1 MEDVTM
7 RDHADLAI
15 DWDGLD
21 ELKFADERTEAQKL
35 DDFVGLDEAARAKVG
50 ENAVALVKQARKTK
64 RGGGL
69 MESFLQEFGLSNKE
83 GLALM
88 CLAEALLRV
97 PDADTAD
104 DLISEKIG
112 SGKWAEHAWKS
123 DNWLVNASTLGL
135 MLTGSLTD
143 VDREAKR
150 DPGAYFRRMAG
161 RMGEP
166 VIRTAVRRA
175 MRILGEQFVLGRSI
189 NGAIKRGRAWKMYG
203 SLRPLFS
210 FDMLGEGA
218 RTDADAQR
226 YHKRY
231 LDALA
236 SVAAK
241 RGDGEV
247 EAVDGVSVKL
257 SALHP
262 RYLAVKE
269 SLVMEELY
277 PRVLE
282 QAEAAK
288 AANIGFTLDAEESD
302 RLVLQMKILERL
314 AHEPSLAG
322 WNGLGLAVQAY
333 QKRAKGL
340 LERLIEVGEA
350 TGRRFMVRLVKGA
363 YWDTEI
369 KYAQM
374 NGQADFPV
382 WSTKPATDMNYLACA
397 RVMLN
402 APQAIFGQFATHNA
416 HSLCAIRALAEEAGN
431 PPYEFQ
437 RLHGMGEP
445 LYAAAAETWGKDLGE
460 VRIYA
465 PVGSH
470 EDLLPYLVRRLL
482 ENGAN
487 TSFVHAFLD
496 DDVPAEDVASGPFA
510 KAPYLDRHPFI
521 PAPPALY
528 GPDRINAAGTD
539 LTQVAVRERLAKAQ
553 AEFDKGAP
561 YACGA
566 IINGE
571 MKKLAPVE
579 NSSPVDHDYV
589 VSKVSDADGNDV
601 SRAMETAQGAQRGW
615 DARGGPERAQILRDM
630 ADALEADTDRLLS
643 LMARETGKSLSD
655 GVAEVRE
662 AVDFLRYY
670 AVEAETKFAG
680 PVRLPG
686 PAGETN
692 HLELRGRGVFVC
704 ISPWNF
710 PLAIFTGQ
718 LAAALAAG
726 NTVLAKP
733 AEQSPLIAAEA
744 VKLYQKAGL
753 PKDVLH
759 LLPGDGAIGA
769 ALTHMPGIAGVA
781 FTGSTDVARIINR
794 TLAAK
799 DGPIVPLIA
808 ETGGL
813 NGMFVDTS
821 ALSEQVIDDA
831 ILSAF
836 GSAGQRCSALRVI
849 FVPEDTADKT
859 IEGLKGAMDALA
871 IGDPSDTFTDVGPV
885 IDGDA
890 VDMLNTH
897 LQVMG
902 GPAKILHRAP
912 MREGLE
918 DKGHFFAPTMI
929 EIDNL
934 DQLVEEKF
942 GPIMHV
948 LRYKRADL
956 AKIAKQLADK
966 HYGLTLGVHS
976 RLDRFFHTVRDAVP
990 AGNVYVNRNIT
1001 GAVVGVQPF
1010 GGEGLSGTGP
1020 KAGGPNYIHRFAAER
1035 TVTINIAA
1043 QGGDP
1048 ELLSLE

>member
-1 MEDVTM
+1 
-7 RDHADLAI
+7 
-15 DWDGLD
+15 
-21 ELKFADERTEAQKL
+21 
-35 DDFVGLDEAARAKVG
+35 
-50 ENAVALVKQARKTK
+50 
-64 RGGGL
+64 
-69 MESFLQEFGLSNKE
+69 
-83 GLALM
+83 
-88 CLAEALLRV
+88 
-97 PDADTAD
+97 
-104 DLISEKIG
+104 
-112 SGKWAEHAWKS
+112 
-123 DNWLVNASTLGL
+123 
-135 MLTGSLTD
+135 MLTGSLMEVEGD
-143 VDREAKR
+143 AQR
-150 DPGAYFRRMAG
+150 DPGAYFLRLAG
-161 RMGEP
+161 RLGEP
-166 VIRTAVRRA
+166 VIRTATRRA
-175 MRILGEQFVLGRSI
+175 MRILGEQFVLGRHI
-189 NGAIKRGRAWKMYG
+189 EGAIKRGRGWKMYG
-203 SLRPLFS
+203 AMKPLFS

-218 RTDADAQR
+218 RTSADAIR
-226 YHKRY
+226 YHQRY
-231 LDALA
+231 LDAIA
-236 SVAAK
+236 AVAAR
-241 RGDGEV
+241 RGEGPV
-247 EAVDGVSVKL
+247 EKVDGVSVKL

-269 SLVMEELY
+269 TLVMAELY

-282 QAEAAK
+282 QAEAAR
-288 AANIGFTLDAEESD
+288 AADVGFCLDAEESD
-302 RLVLQMKILERL
+302 RLIIQMKILERL

-333 QKRAKGL
+333 QKRARSV
-340 LERLIEVGEA
+340 LERVADLGEA
-350 TGRRFMVRLVKGA
+350 AGRRFMVRLVKGA

-369 KYAQM
+369 KFAQM
-374 NGQADFPV
+374 NGQPDFPV
-382 WSTKPATDMNYLACA
+382 WTTKPATDMNYLACA

-402 APQAIFGQFATHNA
+402 APQAIYPQFATHNA
-416 HSLCAIRALAEEAGN
+416 HSLCAVRELARQAGD

-445 LYAAAAETWGKDLGE
+445 LYAAAAETWGEDLGE

-496 DDVPAEDVASGPFA
+496 EDVPAEDVASGPFA
-510 KAPYLDRHPFI
+510 QAATLDRHPFI

-528 GPDRINAAGTD
+528 GEHRLNSAGLD
-539 LTQVAVRERLAKAQ
+539 LTQAGVRARLAAAQ
-553 AEFDKGAP
+553 ADFDAGAP

-566 IINGE
+566 LIRGE
-571 MKKLAPVE
+571 MKTTGGRTLP
-579 NSSPVDHDYV
+579 SPADLNFAVAEVCDA
-589 VSKVSDADGNDV
+589 SDADVEEAFNIAQTAQPVWNGRGG
-601 SRAMETAQGAQRGW
+601 SERAAILRAM
-615 DARGGPERAQILRDM
+615 
-630 ADALEADTDRLLS
+630 ADGLEAHSDRLLA
-643 LMARETGKSLSD
+643 LMARETGKTLLD

-670 AVEAETKFAG
+670 AVEAETKLAG

-718 LAAALAAG
+718 IAAALAAG

-744 VKLYQKAGL
+744 VKIYQAAGL

-759 LLPGDGAIGA
+759 LLPGDGRVGA
-769 ALTHMPGIAGVA
+769 ALVALPNIAGVA
-781 FTGSTDVARIINR
+781 FTGSTEVARIINR

-799 DGPIVPLIA
+799 DGPIVPFIA

-821 ALSEQVIDDA
+821 ALAEQVVDDA
-831 ILSAF
+831 VLSAF
-836 GSAGQRCSALRVI
+836 GSAGQRCSALRVL
-849 FVPEDTADKT
+849 FLPEETADAL

-871 IGDPSDTFTDVGPV
+871 LGDPSDAFIDVGPV
-885 IDGDA
+885 IDADA
-890 VDMLNTH
+890 CAMLEAH
-897 LQVMG
+897 VAAMD

-912 MREGLE
+912 LSEGLAS
-918 DKGHFFAPTMI
+918 KGRFFAPALI
-929 EIDNL
+929 ELTNL
-934 DQLVEEKF
+934 DQITEERF
-942 GPIMHV
+942 GPILHV

-956 AKIAKQLADK
+956 PRVAKQLADK

-976 RLDRFFHTVRDAVP
+976 RLDRFFHAVRDAVP

-1020 KAGGPNYIHRFAAER
+1020 KAGGPHYVQRFAAER
-1035 TVTINIAA
+1035 AVTINIAA

-1048 ELLSLE
+1048 ELLSLG

>member
-1 MEDVTM
+1 M
-7 RDHADLAI
+7 RDHADIAI

-21 ELKFADERTEAQKL
+21 KLKFADERSLARKL
-35 DDFVGLDEAARAKVG
+35 DKQVGLDDEARERAGGEAVKLVERAR
-50 ENAVALVKQARKTK
+50 ETR

-135 MLTGSLTD
+135 MLTGSLMD
-143 VDREAKR
+143 VDRDAKR
-150 DPGAYFRRMAG
+150 DPGGYFRRMAG

-166 VIRTAVRRA
+166 VIRSATRRA
-175 MRILGEQFVLGRSI
+175 MGILGEQFVLGRSI

-203 SLRPLFS
+203 EMRPLFS

-218 RTDADAQR
+218 RTEADAQR

-231 LDALA
+231 MDAIA
-236 SVAAK
+236 AVAAK
-241 RGDGEV
+241 RGEGSV
-247 EAVDGVSVKL
+247 EKVDGVSVKL

-262 RYLAVKE
+262 RYQAVKE
-269 SLVMEELY
+269 QLVMDELY

-282 QAEAAK
+282 QAEAAR
-288 AANIGFTLDAEESD
+288 AADIGFTLDAEESD
-302 RLVLQMKILERL
+302 RLVLQLKVLERL
-314 AHEPSLAG
+314 AHEPSLSG
-322 WNGLGLAVQAY
+322 WNGLGIAIQAY
-333 QKRAKGL
+333 QKRARGV
-340 LERLIEVGEA
+340 LERLVDLGEA
-350 TGRRFMVRLVKGA
+350 SGRRFMVRLVKGA

-369 KYAQM
+369 KLAQT
-374 NGQADFPV
+374 NGQPDFPV

-416 HSLCAIRALAEEAGN
+416 HSLCAVREIAREVGN
-431 PPYEFQ
+431 SAYEFQ

-445 LYAAAAETWGKDLGE
+445 LYAAAAESWGKDLGE

-487 TSFVHAFLD
+487 TSFVNAFLD
-496 DDVPAEDVASGPFA
+496 EDVPAKDVASGPFA
-510 KAPYLDRHPFI
+510 QAEILDRHPFI
-521 PAPPALY
+521 PAPDALY
-528 GPDRINAAGTD
+528 GKDRLNSAGHD
-539 LTQVAVRERLAKAQ
+539 LAQVGTRERLKKAQ
-553 AEFDKGAP
+553 AAFDANAP

-566 IINGE
+566 IVNGK
-571 MKKLAPVE
+571 MKTLAPLDNV
-579 NSSPVDHDYV
+579 SPVDLEFV
-589 VSKVSDADGNDV
+589 VSQCSDADGNDV
-601 SRAMETAQGAQRGW
+601 SNAMEIAKAAQPKW
-615 DARGGPERAQILRDM
+615 DAKGGAERAEILRKM
-630 ADALEADTDRLLS
+630 ADALEANTDYLLA
-643 LMARETGKSLSD
+643 LMARETGKTLLD
-655 GVAEVRE
+655 GIAEVRE

-670 AVEAETKFAG
+670 AVEAETKFG
-680 PVRLPG
+680 DPVRLPG

-692 HLELRGRGVFVC
+692 HLELKGRGVFVC

-733 AEQSPLIAAEA
+733 AEQSPLIASEA
-744 VKLYQKAGL
+744 VKLYQEAGL
-753 PKDVLH
+753 PTEVLH
-759 LLPGDGAIGA
+759 LLPGDGGIGA
-769 ALTHMPGIAGVA
+769 ALTSLPDIAGVA
-781 FTGSTDVARIINR
+781 FTGSTEVARLINR

-821 ALSEQVIDDA
+821 ALTEQVIDDA

-836 GSAGQRCSALRVI
+836 GSAGQRCSALRVL
-849 FVPEDTADKT
+849 FLPEDTADKL

-871 IGDPSDTFTDVGPV
+871 LGDPSDAFTDIGPV
-885 IDGDA
+885 IDA
-890 VDMLNTH
+890 EAQAMLEAH
-897 LQVMG
+897 VAAMG

-912 MREGLE
+912 MPQELSSQGR
-918 DKGHFFAPTMI
+918 FFAPTMI

-934 DQLVEEKF
+934 DQLTEEKF

-956 AKIAKQLADK
+956 PKIAKQLADK

-1035 TVTINIAA
+1035 TVTINISA

-1048 ELLSLE
+1048 ELLSLA

>member
-1 MEDVTM
+1 M
-7 RDHADLAI
+7 RDHADIAI

-21 ELKFADERTEAQKL
+21 DLKFADEREAASHL
-35 DDFVGLDEAARAKVG
+35 DALVGLDDQARTRAGEA
-50 ENAVALVKQARKTK
+50 AVALVERARATK

-97 PDADTAD
+97 PDPETAD

-112 SGKWAEHAWKS
+112 SGQWAEHAWKS

-135 MLTGSLTD
+135 MLTGSLME
-143 VDREAKR
+143 VEGEAQQ
-150 DPGAYFRRMAG
+150 DPGGYFRRLAG
-161 RMGEP
+161 RVGEP
-166 VIRTAVRRA
+166 VIRTATRRA
-175 MRILGEQFVLGRSI
+175 MRILGEQFVLGRTI
-189 NGAIKRGRAWKMYG
+189 EAAIKRGRGWKMYG
-203 SLRPLFS
+203 AMRPLFS
-210 FDMLGEGA
+210 FDMLGEAA
-218 RTDADAQR
+218 RTDADAVR
-226 YHKRY
+226 YHQRY
-231 LDALA
+231 LDAIA
-236 SVAAK
+236 AVATK
-241 RGDGEV
+241 RGDGPV
-247 EAVDGVSVKL
+247 DKVDGVSVKL

-262 RYLAVKE
+262 RYQAVKE
-269 SLVMEELY
+269 TLVMAELY

-282 QAEAAK
+282 QAKAAK
-288 AANIGFTLDAEESD
+288 AADIGFCLDAEESD
-302 RLVLQMKILERL
+302 RLVIQMKILERL
-314 AHEPSLAG
+314 AYEPSLSG

-333 QKRAKGL
+333 QKRARGL
-340 LERLIEVGEA
+340 LERLAELGEA
-350 TGRRFMVRLVKGA
+350 AGRRFMVRLVKGA

-369 KYAQM
+369 KFAQM
-374 NGQADFPV
+374 NGQPDFPV
-382 WSTKPATDMNYLACA
+382 WTTKPATDMNYLACA

-402 APQAIFGQFATHNA
+402 APEVIYPQFATHNA
-416 HSLCAIRALAEEAGN
+416 HTLCAVRELAREAGD

-445 LYAAAAETWGKDLGE
+445 LYAAAAETWGEDLGD

-496 DDVPAEDVASGPFA
+496 DAVPAEEVASGPFA
-510 KAPYLDRHPFI
+510 KAATLDRHPFI
-521 PAPPALY
+521 AAPPGLY
-528 GPDRINAAGTD
+528 GQERLNAAGLD
-539 LTQVAVRERLAKAQ
+539 LTQAGVRARLAQAQ
-553 AEFDKGAP
+553 DAFDAGAP

-566 IINGE
+566 IVNGA
-571 MKKLAPVE
+571 MKTQGGAAI
-579 NSSPVDHDYV
+579 SSPVDLDFTV
-589 VSKVSDADGNDV
+589 ATVCDADGADV
-601 SRAMETAQGAQRGW
+601 AEAFKAAQTAQPGW
-615 DARGGPERAQILRDM
+615 NARGGPERAAMLRAM
-630 ADALEADTDRLLS
+630 ADGLEAHTDRLLA
-643 LMARETGKSLSD
+643 LMARETGKTLLD

-670 AVEAETKFAG
+670 AVEAETKFSG

-744 VKLYQKAGL
+744 VKIYQQAGL
-753 PKDVLH
+753 PAEVLH
-759 LLPGDGAIGA
+759 LLPGDGRIGA
-769 ALTHMPGIAGVA
+769 ALTGLPDIAGVA
-781 FTGSTDVARIINR
+781 FTGSTEVARIINR

-821 ALSEQVIDDA
+821 ALAEQVIDDA

-836 GSAGQRCSALRVI
+836 GSAGQRCSALRVL
-849 FVPEDTADKT
+849 FLPEETADHL

-871 IGDPSDTFTDVGPV
+871 LGDPSNAFTDIGPV
-885 IDGDA
+885 IDADA
-890 VDMLNTH
+890 CAMLEAH
-897 LQVMG
+897 VAAMD

-912 MREGLE
+912 LSE
-918 DKGHFFAPTMI
+918 DWAGKGRFFAPALI
-929 EIDNL
+929 ELSDL
-934 DQLVEEKF
+934 DQISEEKF
-942 GPIMHV
+942 GPILHV

-956 AKIAKQLADK
+956 PKIAKQLADK

-976 RLDRFFHTVRDAVP
+976 RLDRFFHVVRDAVP

-1020 KAGGPNYIHRFAAER
+1020 KAGGPHYVQRFAAER
-1035 TVTINIAA
+1035 TLTINIAA

-1048 ELLSLE
+1048 ELLSLA